1 MTGYNSETLAD
12 AAVMMAGL
20 QQFVRDARDL
30 DYVPFA
36 FTVSVESGVTG
47 QYLKFTLSDDGEVVL
62 DA

>member
-20 QQFVRDARDL
+20 QQFLVDAADTNNYR
-30 DYVPFA
+30 
-36 FTVSVESGVTG
+36 VSVFEIQVDT
-47 QYLKFTLSDDGEVVL
+47 DDVSLVFRVRAGEVVL